1 MPKHSSY
8 IPHFLEF
15 NDNVKLYHW
24 STISYTRHS
33 ISGSLYDEIQE
44 FTDKF
49 IETCIGHHGLSP
61 VKSKL
66 SLKSLSDKE
75 FVKYVREFVNFARSI
90 NEPELSN
97 QRDEL
102 LDILHRYLYL
112 LRMD

>member
-24 STISYTRHS
+24 STGSYTRHT
-33 ISGSLYDEIQE
+33 ISGSLYADLQE
-44 FTDKF
+44 FTDTF
-49 IETCIGHHGLSP
+49 IETCIGLHGLSP
-61 VKSKL
+61 IKSKL
-66 SLKSLSDKE
+66 SLNSLSDKE
-75 FVKYVREFVNFARSI
+75 FVKYVKEFVKFVHGI

-102 LDILHRYLYL
+102 LDILHKYLYL